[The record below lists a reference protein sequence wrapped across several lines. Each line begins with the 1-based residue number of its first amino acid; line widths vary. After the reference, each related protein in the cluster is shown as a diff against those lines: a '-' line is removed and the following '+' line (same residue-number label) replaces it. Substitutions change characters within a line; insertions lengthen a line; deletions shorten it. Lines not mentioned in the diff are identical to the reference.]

1 MTGSTQA
8 QFIIPI
14 VAVVVLFSW
23 LGLVFWADS
32 HPYWKGQRPPEQQVT
47 GHDIAPGAAEP
58 GAPPAQSA
66 GSVPGQRVPAPDDS
80 PRVEANTGS
89 ATAAPTGRPPRRG

>member
-1 MTGSTQA
+1 MTGSIQA

-47 GHDIAPGAAEP
+47 GHDVVQGAEP
-58 GAPPAQSA
+58 GAPPVQSA
-66 GSVPGQRVPAPDDS
+66 ATVPGQRGPARDDS
-80 PRVEANTGS
+80 PRVEAHAGS
-89 ATAAPTGRPPRRG
+89 ATAAPTGRRPRRG

>member
-32 HPYWKGQRPPEQQVT
+32 HPYWKGQRPPGQQVT
-47 GHDIAPGAAEP
+47 GQDVAPGTAEP
-58 GAPPAQSA
+58 GAPPVQGAPT
-66 GSVPGQRVPAPDDS
+66 VPGQRGPAPDVS
-80 PRVEANTGS
+80 SGVEAHAGS
-89 ATAAPTGRPPRRG
+89 ATAAPTGRPPRRA